1 MLKVTDPFRR
11 LGMLGIHTQATKKGV
26 IVICTSQNM
35 KPLHH
40 NVDSPMTP
48 IKGVLLGQEMGYRI

>member
-1 MLKVTDPFRR
+1 MLEVSDPFH
-11 LGMLGIHTQATKKGV
+11 GLGIHTQARKKGV
-26 IVICTSQNM
+26 IVICTSQNI

-40 NVDSPMTP
+40 KVGSPMTP